1 MRPTALA
8 ICTALA
14 LAPLP
19 ASAAASA
26 GAAASDAR
34 CLMTMAA
41 LTTSKDEA
49 RARTAQAGVIYFA
62 GRVKADDPT
71 YNFSLKLKAVAAAM
85 GPESIASEAQRCGP
99 ILVSSL
105 RELDAA
111 QKSFAPAASAP
122 SAPAAVPAKPP
133 AKP

>member
-1 MRPTALA
+1 MRPLT
-8 ICTALA
+8 LA
-14 LAPLP
+14 LCTGLILSPLP
-19 ASAAASA
+19 AAAAAAS

-49 RARTAQAGVIYFA
+49 RAHTAQAGVIYFA
-62 GRVKADDPT
+62 GRVKADDPS
-71 YNFSLKLKAVAAAM
+71 YNFSVKLKAVAAGM
-85 GPESIASEAQRCGP
+85 GPETIAAEAKRCGP
-99 ILVSSL
+99 ILINSL

-111 QKSFAPAASAP
+111 QKAFAPPASAAP
-122 SAPAAVPAKPP
+122 PAAATPP